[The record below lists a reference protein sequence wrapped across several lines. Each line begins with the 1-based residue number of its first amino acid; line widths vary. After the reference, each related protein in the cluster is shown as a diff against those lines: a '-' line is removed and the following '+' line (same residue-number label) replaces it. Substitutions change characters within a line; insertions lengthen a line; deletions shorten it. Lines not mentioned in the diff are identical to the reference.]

1 MVALIQSMYMRQ
13 SLLLCH
19 ALPVRKG
26 AVHWT
31 RDTHLRGS
39 RIHFS
44 SQIRRLSDNP
54 EQEAHRMSKKALIL
68 IADGTEEMEL

>member
-1 MVALIQSMYMRQ
+1 MYMRQ
-13 SLLLCH
+13 TLRLCH

-26 AVHWT
+26 AELVRWT

-44 SQIRRLSDNP
+44 SQFRRLSDNP
-54 EQEAHRMSKKALIL
+54 EQKAHRMSKKALIL